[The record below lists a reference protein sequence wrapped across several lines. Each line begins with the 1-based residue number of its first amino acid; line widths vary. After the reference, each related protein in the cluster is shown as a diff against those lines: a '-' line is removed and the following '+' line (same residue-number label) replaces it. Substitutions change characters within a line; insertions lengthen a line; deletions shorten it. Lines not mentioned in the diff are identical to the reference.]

1 MKPAFNP
8 VAAATSAKNREKNR
22 CFYQLSHHSVSP
34 TTSEPNSNQGGG
46 GSAPPHPPRLTK
58 HFYCFDLTSRE
69 PKNTVFQQ
77 NPSVQQAQLDAA
89 LDSDAINAAAQSSI
103 HLLGG
108 FFSVCRDLV
117 ALRRNPIRSIASR
130 DPICRKSRKIYGF
143 YRISRRRD
151 TIEPNGEKTP

>member
-1 MKPAFNP
+1 M
-8 VAAATSAKNREKNR
+8 
-22 CFYQLSHHSVSP
+22 CFSSVNFICEEGKLGTRSQKIARKIDVFISFLITAYHQVPRSP
-34 TTSEPNSNQGGG
+34 IAIMAGG
-46 GSAPPHPPRLTK
+46 APPPPHPPRLTK

-130 DPICRKSRKIYGF
+130 DPICLKS
-143 YRISRRRD
+143 
-151 TIEPNGEKTP
+151 

>member
-1 MKPAFNP
+1 MHTEPSGGTATHTDLRRAHSRTSGETCGSPAAQSCP
-8 VAAATSAKNREKNR
+8 VCYPSKTR
-22 CFYQLSHHSVSP
+22 
-34 TTSEPNSNQGGG
+34 
-46 GSAPPHPPRLTK
+46 
-58 HFYCFDLTSRE
+58 
-69 PKNTVFQQ
+69 VFQQ

-130 DPICRKSRKIYGF
+130 DPIAENHEKSMVFIEFLDDATRSSQTEKITP
-143 YRISRRRD
+143 SKC
-151 TIEPNGEKTP
+151 IEASAANFIAPEHA

>member
-1 MKPAFNP
+1 MCSKQCFSAEKESTHNLKNLGAQATHRRSNYMAK
-8 VAAATSAKNREKNR
+8 VALGGTNNVPKAKKISRTNVAQLRE
-22 CFYQLSHHSVSP
+22 P
-34 TTSEPNSNQGGG
+34 TNS
-46 GSAPPHPPRLTK
+46 GSYPKSDCGRTAPRLIK
-58 HFYCFDLTSRE
+58 HFYCFDLRSRE

-77 NPSVQQAQLDAA
+77 NPTLVHSQLNAP

-130 DPICRKSRKIYGF
+130 DPICRKS
-143 YRISRRRD
+143 
-151 TIEPNGEKTP
+151 